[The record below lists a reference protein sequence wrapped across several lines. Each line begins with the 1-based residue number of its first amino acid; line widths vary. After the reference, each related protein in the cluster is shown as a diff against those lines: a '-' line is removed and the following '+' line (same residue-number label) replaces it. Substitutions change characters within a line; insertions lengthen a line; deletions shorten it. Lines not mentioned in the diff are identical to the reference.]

1 MPFTQQDFSVFD
13 DQTVT
18 GRLAKIQQQL
28 DPKFTVLGAQVAAQ
42 VATATWPAYVQ
53 LARHARRYRNP
64 APNTWLA
71 VGPKRQGYK
80 MVPHFEIG
88 FWDDRLFLWLCLL
101 NSVTTKAV
109 YAPYLTAH
117 QADFLALNTGDQSWQ
132 LSSSHVTKQ
141 VRPLTAANLVQQ
153 QQYFDGT
160 KKGEWLLGKV
170 WYKQDQ
176 PFQVP
181 EQVEHQILQTV
192 MALTPLYQDLIKL

>member
-28 DPKFTVLGAQVAAQ
+28 DPKFTTLGTQLVAQ
-42 VATATWPAYVQ
+42 VATPTQPAYLQ

-88 FWDDRLFLWLCLL
+88 FWDDRLFLWLCVL

-109 YAPYLTAH
+109 YVPYLAAH
-117 QADFLALNTGDQSWQ
+117 QKAILALKSVDRPWQ
-132 LSSSHVTKQ
+132 LSNLHTTKQ
-141 VRPLTAANLVQQ
+141 VQPLTATNLQQ
-153 QQYFDGT
+153 QQHDFTHT
-160 KKGEWLLGKV
+160 KKGEWLLGLV
-170 WYKQDQ
+170 WYKQQ
-176 PFQVP
+176 KPFQGP
-181 EQVEHQILQTV
+181 GQVERQIQQAV
-192 MALTPLYQDLIKL
+192 AVLTPLYQDLIKL